1 MKPPSAPRDRG
12 PAFATRPTM
21 TTKRAR
27 TGHRAQA
34 IRVGAKRLAKTLL
47 RPLLYRYPPIGLQP
61 ERLHVWL
68 RTLIETAAVEGDVLE
83 VGCSLGGT
91 AAYASRMLRN
101 LGVSKRYLCVDTF
114 SGFVPD
120 QFADDLARG
129 NRAANRW
136 LFADNSAALVRG
148 ILDQH
153 GAHDVALL
161 AGDISTVAESALPPR
176 ISAALLDVDLAL
188 PIYDGLR
195 KLYPRLAPGG
205 VIAVDDCPEGY
216 DWQARQGYERF
227 CREAGLAP
235 RYELGV
241 GLVRRG

>member
-1 MKPPSAPRDRG
+1 MKPHDAP
-12 PAFATRPTM
+12 FAAR
-21 TTKRAR
+21 RAA
-27 TGHRAQA
+27 HADSL
-34 IRVGAKRLAKTLL
+34 RVGAKRLAKTLL

-68 RTLIETAAVEGDVLE
+68 RTLVETAAIEGDVVE

-91 AAYASRMLRN
+91 AAYSTRMLRN
-101 LGVSKRYLCVDTF
+101 LGVAKRYLCVDTF
-114 SGFVPD
+114 AGFVPE
-120 QFADDLARG
+120 QFDDDLARG

-136 LFADNSAALVRG
+136 LFADNSVQLVRA

-161 AGDISTVAESALPPR
+161 AGDISTVAEALLPQR
-176 ISAALLDVDLAL
+176 ISAALLDVDLAV

-216 DWQARQGYERF
+216 DWQARQGYDRF
-227 CREAGLAP
+227 CREAGIAQ
-235 RYELGV
+235 RYDLGM
-241 GLVRRG
+241 GLVRKD

>member
-1 MKPPSAPRDRG
+1 MKTHNLSVSSTPAARPARG
-12 PAFATRPTM
+12 N
-21 TTKRAR
+21 
-27 TGHRAQA
+27 HRADA
-34 IRVGAKRLAKTLL
+34 LKVGAKRIAKTLL

-68 RTLIETAAVEGDVLE
+68 RTLIETAAVEGDVVE

-101 LGVSKRYLCVDTF
+101 LGITKRYLCVDTF
-114 SGFVPD
+114 SGFVPE
-120 QFADDLARG
+120 QFADDLERG
-129 NRAANRW
+129 NSASNRW
-136 LFADNSAALVRG
+136 LFADNSVALVRA

-153 GAHDVALL
+153 GAREVALL
-161 AGDISTVAESALPPR
+161 AGDISTVDERLLPSR
-176 ISAALLDVDLAL
+176 IAAALLDVDLAV

-205 VIAVDDCPEGY
+205 VIAVDDCPAGY
-216 DWQARQGYERF
+216 DWQARQGYDRF

-241 GLVRRG
+241 GLLRKP

>member
-1 MKPPSAPRDRG
+1 MKPQRASIDAAPAAR
-12 PAFATRPTM
+12 PAHGNR
-21 TTKRAR
+21 RAD
-27 TGHRAQA
+27 A
-34 IRVGAKRLAKTLL
+34 IRVGAKRIAKTLL

-68 RTLIETAAVEGDVLE
+68 RTLIETAAVEGDVVE

-91 AAYASRMLRN
+91 AAYSSRMLRN
-101 LGVSKRYLCVDTF
+101 LGIARRYLCVDTF
-114 SGFVPD
+114 AGFVPE
-120 QFADDLARG
+120 QFADDLERG

-136 LFADNSAALVRG
+136 LFADNSSALVRA

-153 GAHDVALL
+153 GARDVALL
-161 AGDISTVAESALPPR
+161 AGDISTVDERLLPPR
-176 ISAALLDVDLAL
+176 IAAALLDVDLAV

-195 KLYPRLAPGG
+195 KLYPRLARGG
-205 VIAVDDCPEGY
+205 VIAVDDCPVGY
-216 DWQARQGYERF
+216 DWQARQGYDRF

-241 GLVRRG
+241 GLVRKP